1 VLVYGDKD
9 TWPEGIIG
17 LVAGRLSEEIQRPV
31 FVLSQDTESSRGS
44 ARSSDGFNIILAL
57 RERADLFERFG
68 GHAQAAGFTISNN
81 NIAELHAHLLAWQ
94 EENAIGA
101 QFITPDVETAA
112 TASPV
117 GAQFIAP
124 DVETVRTAS
133 TEASTITGVVIEQE
147 LAPQTNSRKID
158 LLITK
163 PAEQLNYDAYSK
175 VSLLSPFGAGNP
187 EPVFK
192 MGPLRLNRRWL
203 SGVDGRHLRVRL
215 RASTNGSGSGP
226 LFNGT
231 YIRGGS
237 HIESLPEGSLVN
249 VIFSLEPA
257 WNSLDSDNRQDIWL
271 KVLQMELVEHA

>member
-1 VLVYGDKD
+1 
-9 TWPEGIIG
+9 
-17 LVAGRLSEEIQRPV
+17 
-31 FVLSQDTESSRGS
+31 
-44 ARSSDGFNIILAL
+44 
-57 RERADLFERFG
+57 
-68 GHAQAAGFTISNN
+68 
-81 NIAELHAHLLAWQ
+81 
-94 EENAIGA
+94 
-101 QFITPDVETAA
+101 
-112 TASPV
+112 
-117 GAQFIAP
+117 
-124 DVETVRTAS
+124 
-133 TEASTITGVVIEQE
+133 VIEQE

-192 MGPLRLNRRWL
+192 MGPLRLYRRWL